1 MLLQFL
7 SLTIRRK
14 NNMYLLYIFIGL
26 ILTIVVETSLFV
38 IFGFKDKKFI
48 LICVILNIIT
58 NLLINFILYCII
70 KIDSSAFIV
79 WEIILEIVVAL
90 VEVVTYQ
97 IIYRKQYVLIPLSIA
112 ANALSF
118 FLGII
123 LYLVINNYLI

>member
-1 MLLQFL
+1 
-7 SLTIRRK
+7 
-14 NNMYLLYIFIGL
+14 MYLLYIFIGL